1 MSLAVAVSG
10 ITISETKTK
19 SVKAADN
26 WNLVWS
32 DEFNGTSLDT
42 SVWSYEIG
50 NGNWGWGN
58 GEIEYYTDRTDN
70 VRVADGSLQIIA
82 KKENYG
88 GQKYTSGRII
98 SKGKK
103 YFKYGKMEAR
113 IKVENGNQDGVW
125 PAYWMMG
132 ENMNE
137 GVGWPYCG
145 EIDIME
151 HANSNNYVGGCLHWN
166 TNGLNGAYSHG
177 SYGSGFEGAE
187 NAFGYYTDN
196 ENNGINGWHTYTLI
210 WDANHMEWQLDGKTF
225 LNQSI
230 TSNNAYCFQKEQFFL
245 FNLAIGGPQS
255 GFTNNVTA
263 NDATFK
269 TATMYVDYLRVYQQG
284 SGSDS
289 SQTTTKPQTTTK
301 QPATTKPAATTK
313 PVETVTK
320 VSYENTD
327 LIANTDKKFGTYF
340 DTQDGS
346 WGGGV
351 TGTISNA
358 TNKGITVALDK
369 LGTNRWAAQASIG
382 TLQYYPGY
390 TYKYNATLTSDKD
403 RSIIVKVVGNDDGQH
418 DSPVLENRTINVK
431 AGVPYDLSLD
441 VTIPEDYTSELYL
454 YYGLGKGDEE
464 TVDSNAKNT
473 ISISNVSFSTTRKVI
488 ESETVNSP
496 TNGDN
501 GNKVTSNDSITNK
514 TTSTN
519 RNTYKELGKTT
530 VKKATKKKNSKKVSL
545 KFQKVAGAKKYQVQ
559 FSKSK
564 KFKKVI
570 LIKTVKKSKVT
581 IKKNV
586 LKKKSKLYVRV
597 RAVGCIKWSKPK
609 KVKIK
614 K

>member
-10 ITISETKTK
+10 ITIGETKTK

-50 NGNWGWGN
+50 NRNGGWGN
-58 GEIEYYTDRTDN
+58 GEIEYYTNRTDN

-98 SKGKK
+98 SKGRK

-132 ENMNE
+132 ENMGKIDE
-137 GVGWPYCG
+137 GVRVNWPYCG

-187 NAFGYYTDN
+187 KAFGYYTDN

-210 WDANHMEWQLDGKTF
+210 WDANHMEWQLDGKTY
-225 LNQSI
+225 LSQSI
-230 TSNNAYCFQKEQFFL
+230 TSNNAYCFQKEHFFL
-245 FNLAIGGPQS
+245 FNLAIAGPGT

-284 SGSDS
+284 NGTNTTTPSTTTKAN
-289 SQTTTKPQTTTK
+289 TTTKPATTTK
-301 QPATTKPAATTK
+301 APATS
-313 PVETVTK
+313 PVETITK
-320 VSYENTD
+320 VSYEDTD
-327 LIANTDKKFGTYF
+327 LVANTDKKFGTYF
-340 DTQDGS
+340 DTENNS

-351 TGTISNA
+351 TGTITDA

-369 LGTNRWAAQASIG
+369 LGTDRWAAQASLG
-382 TLQYYPGY
+382 TLKYYPGY
-390 TYKYNATLTSDKD
+390 TYKYNATITSDID
-403 RSIIVKVVGNDDGQH
+403 RTIVVKVVGNDDGQH

-431 AGVPYDLSLD
+431 AGVPYHLSLY
-441 VTIPEDYTSELYL
+441 VTIPADYTSELYL
-454 YYGLGKGDEE
+454 YYGLGKGNEE

-488 ESETVNSP
+488 ESETVNRP
-496 TNGDN
+496 TTTGN
-501 GNKVTSNDSITNK
+501 GNKVTSNEGTTNK
-514 TTSTN
+514 VTSNEGTTNKVTSAKGIQAT
-519 RNTYKELGKTT
+519 KKQLGKTT

-545 KFQKVAGAKKYQVQ
+545 KF
-559 FSKSK
+559 
-564 KFKKVI
+564 
-570 LIKTVKKSKVT
+570 
-581 IKKNV
+581 
-586 LKKKSKLYVRV
+586 
-597 RAVGCIKWSKPK
+597 K
-609 KVKIK
+609 KVKGAKSYEFQYSAK
-614 K
+614 KNFSSKTKVTSKKNTVKLTGKKI